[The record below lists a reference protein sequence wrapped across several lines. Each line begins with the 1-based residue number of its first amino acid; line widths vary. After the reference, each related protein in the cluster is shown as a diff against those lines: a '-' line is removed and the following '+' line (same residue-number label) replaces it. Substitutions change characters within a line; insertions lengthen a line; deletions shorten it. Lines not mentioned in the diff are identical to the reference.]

1 MPLDKSIAQRAAI
14 LNVETNDGIVG
25 GDVISTRLA
34 SKNAIA
40 NGEEN
45 LYLGN
50 SGTGIRLLTGYLSG
64 LGRKFNL
71 SETCPYPKDQ
81 WIELQIH

>member
-1 MPLDKSIAQRAAI
+1 MNALIKKGSSFKSSIVLPLDKSIAQRAAI
-14 LNVETNDGIVG
+14 LNLETNDGIVG

-64 LGRKFNL
+64 LGL
-71 SETCPYPKDQ
+71 S
-81 WIELQIH
+81 LIHI